1 MSDASAYARP
11 AVDLD
16 VEWHVRP
23 DNDRRGF
30 VWIQRFRAGQ
40 PIHTDVPDCGNRLR
54 IDASY
59 RDHMALISGETSLET
74 ALDAPRVEGCLGA
87 LSAHAGLVQ
96 DPRAIAARN
105 ASA

>member
-1 MSDASAYARP
+1 MRGGTDYARP

-23 DNDRRGF
+23 DDDHRGF
-30 VWIQRFRAGQ
+30 VWVQRFRAGYQ
-40 PIHTDVPDCGNRLR
+40 IHADVPDCGNRLR

-59 RDHMALISGETSLET
+59 RDHMGLITGETSLET

-87 LSAHAGLVQ
+87 LSAHAGLTQ

-105 ASA
+105 ASG